1 MRRIAFLFFLICL
14 SFSFLVWSGCG
25 SSRKTANES
34 SATQSGSEDEFD
46 EIEKLLGISRDD
58 GSGSQT
64 SSKQT
69 QQSTKPQAKKQD
81 DLITLLEVDEGKK
94 TDKPVGQTTGVEDK
108 RVLRLQTEVDDLQ
121 KQVRQKDRE
130 IANLQNQLASKEQTT
145 RTQSPAVPVDY
156 SYTPPPSQHSSGSTS
171 SDAYV
176 NSYNDALSL
185 FDVRQY
191 QNAIREFEQLL
202 SSDMNH
208 SYADNAQYWIGES
221 YYAMGR
227 YQEAIMA
234 FEKVFTFPQSNKN
247 DWAQFKIG
255 QCYFKMGDREQAQ
268 QEFQQLI
275 DNYSD
280 SELVPRARDYLA
292 Q

>member
-1 MRRIAFLFFLICL
+1 MRRIAFLFFFICL
-14 SFSFLVWSGCG
+14 SLNFLVWSGCG
-25 SSRKTANES
+25 SSRKTTNES
-34 SATQSGSEDEFD
+34 SAAQSGSEDEFD

-58 GSGSQT
+58 NSRSQS
-64 SSKQT
+64 SSKQA
-69 QQSTKPQAKKQD
+69 QQSTQPQEKKQD

-94 TDKPVGQTTGVEDK
+94 TDKPGGQTTGVEDK

-121 KQVRQKDRE
+121 KQVRQKDME
-130 IANLQNQLASKEQTT
+130 ITNLESQLASREQTMQ
-145 RTQSPAVPVDY
+145 TQSPSLPVDY
-156 SYTPPPSQHSSGSTS
+156 SYTPPPSQRSSS

-185 FDVRQY
+185 FHERQY

-221 YYAMGR
+221 YYALGR

-280 SELVPRARDYLA
+280 SELVPRARNYLA

>member
-1 MRRIAFLFFLICL
+1 MRRIALVFFLVCL
-14 SFSFLVWSGCG
+14 SFSFLVWIGCG
-25 SSRKTANES
+25 SSRKTVDES
-34 SATQSGSEDEFD
+34 SATGSGSEGDFD

-58 GSGSQT
+58 NSGSQT
-64 SSKQT
+64 TAKQT
-69 QQSTKPQAKKQD
+69 QSNTQPKQEKQD

-94 TDKPVGQTTGVEDK
+94 TDKPVGQSTGVEDK

-121 KQVRQKDRE
+121 KEIRQKNIE
-130 IANLQNQLASKEQTT
+130 IADLKGQLAAKAQTA
-145 RTQSPAVPVDY
+145 QSQTPSLPVDY
-156 SYTPPPSQHSSGSTS
+156 SYTPPPAQYSSGLPS

-176 NSYNDALSL
+176 NSYNDALAM
-185 FDVRQY
+185 FHAQEY
-191 QNAIREFEQLL
+191 QNAIRAFEQLL

-208 SYADNAQYWIGES
+208 SYADNAQYWIGEC

-255 QCYFKMGDREQAQ
+255 QSYFKMGDRERAE

-280 SELVPRARDYLA
+280 SELVPRARNYLA

>member
-1 MRRIAFLFFLICL
+1 
-14 SFSFLVWSGCG
+14 
-25 SSRKTANES
+25 
-34 SATQSGSEDEFD
+34 
-46 EIEKLLGISRDD
+46 
-58 GSGSQT
+58 
-64 SSKQT
+64 
-69 QQSTKPQAKKQD
+69 
-81 DLITLLEVDEGKK
+81 
-94 TDKPVGQTTGVEDK
+94 
-108 RVLRLQTEVDDLQ
+108 
-121 KQVRQKDRE
+121 
-130 IANLQNQLASKEQTT
+130 
-145 RTQSPAVPVDY
+145 
-156 SYTPPPSQHSSGSTS
+156 
-171 SDAYV
+171 
-176 NSYNDALSL
+176 
-185 FDVRQY
+185 
-191 QNAIREFEQLL
+191 
-202 SSDMNH
+202 MNH

>member
-1 MRRIAFLFFLICL
+1 M
-14 SFSFLVWSGCG
+14 
-25 SSRKTANES
+25 
-34 SATQSGSEDEFD
+34 
-46 EIEKLLGISRDD
+46 
-58 GSGSQT
+58 
-64 SSKQT
+64 
-69 QQSTKPQAKKQD
+69 
-81 DLITLLEVDEGKK
+81 
-94 TDKPVGQTTGVEDK
+94 
-108 RVLRLQTEVDDLQ
+108 
-121 KQVRQKDRE
+121 
-130 IANLQNQLASKEQTT
+130 
-145 RTQSPAVPVDY
+145 PVDY
-156 SYTPPPSQHSSGSTS
+156 SYTPPPSTSVS

-185 FDVRQY
+185 FHERQY

-221 YYAMGR
+221 HYAMGR

-255 QCYFKMGDREQAQ
+255 QCYFKMGDRERAE

-280 SELVPRARDYLA
+280 SELVPRARNYLA